1 MLLQPPVTSHHHRG
15 CRDKTTESTW
25 DLKERLSTRS
35 LVVTSCLQKHNSP
48 CMAMS
53 CFSDGRSQH
62 PPKTP
67 QIHQPVFLS
76 SLQRPAARMSRPGD
90 VLDAGQNTSKA
101 RSSRAPWT
109 RFPPHKRPTGYPP
122 VRCMS
127 CCNDWFRSR
136 RRHGCSSPRS
146 ESIRRGLQ

>member
-1 MLLQPPVTSHHHRG
+1 MLLQPPVTSHHHRC

-67 QIHQPVFLS
+67 QIHRACFPCLSPKTRCEDVTSGGCSRCRTKHLQS
-76 SLQRPAARMSRPGD
+76 SLLEGTLNPFPSTQAANGVSTSEIHELLYRLVQVEAASR
-90 VLDAGQNTSKA
+90 LLE
-101 RSSRAPWT
+101 
-109 RFPPHKRPTGYPP
+109 PP
-122 VRCMS
+122 VRE
-127 CCNDWFRSR
+127 
-136 RRHGCSSPRS
+136 H
-146 ESIRRGLQ
+146 